1 MSRQKVLH
9 QRQVLPGL
17 LMVQMQPH
25 TQRLSPAQILITTD
39 AASARRNP
47 TDVRSARPMPTKA
60 MQDISGWTIA
70 RLPER
75 SPPSDCRQRWH
86 FATAAAAMDRTTAQK
101 LAAVSLFLIL
111 FLRISG
117 AVSLGYA
124 MSMGL
129 LSTFPSQGELA
140 RYLPFKQWAC
150 SLPCLQT
157 LRLLATLIQS
167 ELAR

>member
-60 MQDISGWTIA
+60 MQDISG
-70 RLPER
+70 
-75 SPPSDCRQRWH
+75 
-86 FATAAAAMDRTTAQK
+86 
-101 LAAVSLFLIL
+101 
-111 FLRISG
+111 
-117 AVSLGYA
+117 
-124 MSMGL
+124 
-129 LSTFPSQGELA
+129 
-140 RYLPFKQWAC
+140 
-150 SLPCLQT
+150 
-157 LRLLATLIQS
+157 
-167 ELAR
+167 